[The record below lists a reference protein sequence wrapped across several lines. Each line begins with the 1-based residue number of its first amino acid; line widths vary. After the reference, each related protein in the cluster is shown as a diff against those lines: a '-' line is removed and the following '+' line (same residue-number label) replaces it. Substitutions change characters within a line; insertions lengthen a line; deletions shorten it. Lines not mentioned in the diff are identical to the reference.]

1 MENIPLLKSV
11 ENKDPSLNWNIDV
24 SAELEKYLSAIELL
38 DNDMNYGQNSE
49 MSGYGQNSENV
60 NGGNGNYTQLFN
72 FVEAALIIQNSTS
85 LYSKKIEHLHS
96 LVFDTFHLLST
107 GKSQISDGKSG
118 GNDDT
123 NPTNQLS
130 NKNCMTEKN
139 TAFLM
144 SNIVSVPIELL
155 QPGKNINLP
164 SEQLGTNNLSD
175 DILTKYSSYS
185 SYIGVS
191 SLGTNI
197 SLPQYRIDTSS
208 NTLFLDEADLRYF
221 SSNISLVE
229 QECLDDAFAEDN
241 EHEFQENSQDH
252 KMQNHGGDYGMDLH
266 DKDDSGCAGADL
278 EATQVMEEC
287 QSFMEDFENVESSL
301 TNHIDEEEQG
311 VKAVTGGRKGK
322 TVEDYWV
329 FMDEHVKL
337 GKDRPLKP
345 GKTYKVP
352 SKNYTMS
359 LESISQ
365 KEDILNFIDV
375 YALTCYFMGMT
386 KIDGEKYNPGTQKL
400 PYFSDLKPPK
410 LNIEKL
416 QTFDDSDDHFMRS
429 LEPDFNES
437 SSSWRKHH
445 SKIFFRTI
453 EKKKGVF
460 SSGVD
465 SYEDGGELPEFNE
478 AEMAQ
483 ALEFELEPTQDVV
496 SDPELELDPTEV
508 QVQEDERLLEGVH
521 HQENPAAD
529 DSSMAGIL
537 DFEQDLSEL
546 HARINMWTG
555 HVEPLLRAQSSRPEF
570 DIHDEGRKI
579 IDRIRGVVNATEDK
593 PVKFEE
599 ITYGLSKWQIC
610 RSFLATL
617 MLSNNREID
626 ILQEGQDAD
635 NEEMDFFSIKLLDE
649 RERSGIVN
657 TGETNIERVSRAKLD
672 FPRKKKTKKDLTAN
686 LEEDRIELE
695 NMSDEAQ
702 KISRKRGSKAT

>member
-38 DNDMNYGQNSE
+38 DDDMNYGQNSE
-49 MSGYGQNSENV
+49 MSGYGHNNENV
-60 NGGNGNYTQLFN
+60 NSGNGNYMQLFN

-107 GKSQISDGKSG
+107 GKSQLTGKSVSSE
-118 GNDDT
+118 DV
-123 NPTNQLS
+123 NPSNQLS
-130 NKNCMTEKN
+130 NKNYVAEKN

-164 SEQLGTNNLSD
+164 PEQLGSSNLSD
-175 DILTKYSSYS
+175 DISTKYYSYS

-191 SLGTNI
+191 SLGSNI

-208 NTLFLDEADLRYF
+208 NTLFLDEADLVFF
-221 SSNISLVE
+221 SSNTSVVE
-229 QECLDDAFAEDN
+229 QECLGDAFSEDK
-241 EHEFQENSQDH
+241 EHDNFQENDQDCE
-252 KMQNHGGDYGMDLH
+252 MQDGGDYGMDM
-266 DKDDSGCAGADL
+266 DMQDNDDGGYAGTNL
-278 EATQVMEEC
+278 EGVEVMDES
-287 QSFMEDFENVESSL
+287 QDFMGDFENANEK
-301 TNHIDEEEQG
+301 EEQG
-311 VKAVTGGRKGK
+311 VKEAAGGRKGR

-337 GKDRPLKP
+337 GKDKPLKP
-345 GKTYKVP
+345 GRTYKVP

-359 LESISQ
+359 LESLSQ

-375 YALTCYFMGMT
+375 YSLASYFMGLT
-386 KIDGEKYNPGTQKL
+386 EIDGEKYKPGAQKL

-416 QTFDDSDDHFMRS
+416 HTFDGSDDGFMSS

-437 SSSWRKHH
+437 ASSWRKHH
-445 SKIFFRTI
+445 SKIFFSSI
-453 EKKKGVF
+453 EKKKGAL
-460 SSGVD
+460 SSGLD
-465 SYEDGGELPEFNE
+465 GCESGGEFLEFNNGE
-478 AEMAQ
+478 EMAQ
-483 ALEFELEPTQDVV
+483 ALEFGLEPTQDVI
-496 SDPELELDPTEV
+496 SDPELELDQTEE
-508 QVQEDERLLEGVH
+508 QIQDDQHFAGDLNN
-521 HQENPAAD
+521 QENPEAD
-529 DSSMAGIL
+529 GPSLAGTL

-546 HARINMWTG
+546 HARMNTWTG

-579 IDRIRGVVNATEDK
+579 IDRIRGMASATEDK
-593 PVKFEE
+593 PIKFEE
-599 ITYGLSKWQIC
+599 FTHGLSRWQVC

-626 ILQEGQDAD
+626 ILQGSQSAD
-635 NEEMDFFSIKLLDE
+635 GAEMDFFFIRLLDE
-649 RERSGIVN
+649 GEKNNMVMN
-657 TGETNIERVSRAKLD
+657 ADETGVERVATRARLD
-672 FPRKKKTKKDLTAN
+672 FPKKKKTKKDLVAD
-686 LEEDRIELE
+686 LEDKSELE
-695 NMSDEAQ
+695 NKVDEVQ
-702 KISRKRGSKAT
+702 KVSRKRGSSAV